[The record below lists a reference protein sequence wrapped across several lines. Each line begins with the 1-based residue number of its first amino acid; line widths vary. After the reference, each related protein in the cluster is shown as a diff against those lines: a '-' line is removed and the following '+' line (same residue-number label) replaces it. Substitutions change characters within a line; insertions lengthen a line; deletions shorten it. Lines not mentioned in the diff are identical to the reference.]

1 MSTTDTRQHVHDL
14 VDQLPPAQLAAVEGL
29 LSVMVDPVTHG
40 LQDAPAEDEEMS
52 EEEEQAATRSKE
64 WFKHNQGTS
73 FEDLVTEL
81 GFSMEDII
89 RKARTPPLEA
99 D

>member
-1 MSTTDTRQHVHDL
+1 MSSTDTRQHVHSL

-29 LSVMVDPVTHG
+29 LSVMVNPVAHA
-40 LQDAPAEDEEMS
+40 LQNAPIEDEEIS
-52 EEEEQAATRSKE
+52 EEEEQAAARSKE

-89 RKARTPPLEA
+89 QKAKDPA
-99 D
+99 A